1 MRVAVLTSIL
11 FSGTFGGSGVGV
23 VSPVSGALS
32 ASFFKAGATADSL
45 WERKSWLPAL
55 LHEKKKRQEKSKR
68 RYFIEDFRI
77 NIIGE
82 VKVNETVII
91 VLQKNGMLLNCTA
104 N

>member
-1 MRVAVLTSIL
+1 
-11 FSGTFGGSGVGV
+11 
-23 VSPVSGALS
+23 
-32 ASFFKAGATADSL
+32 
-45 WERKSWLPAL
+45 LPAL